1 MKHRARQSRG
11 SRGQQRS
18 QGPVCHA
25 QESEYFLLGI
35 GEEFLREPVFC
46 FAYLLI
52 FGCAGSPLLRAGFL
66 WLQQTGATLHCNVR
80 ASPYSGVSSC
90 RAWALQHG
98 LKGRGAPAQL
108 PCGMWHLPRPG
119 IQPVSPALAGGFLNH
134 WPTREIPEESEF
146 YLSVRGDPQ
155 EAPGFSRLYVWSWA
169 CRASSGCL
177 WPKFRELFPLP
188 RHMEDD
194 KTPLFSHAP
203 DGSITQFP
211 LSAEQLTSIQIQNP
225 QCDNRAVSC
234 RMTYRGARKYTCK
247 GVHRSVPGRN
257 LERTRRSCLN
267 KSQSRQAMGRSAA
280 AQE

>member
-1 MKHRARQSRG
+1 M
-11 SRGQQRS
+11 
-18 QGPVCHA
+18 
-25 QESEYFLLGI
+25 
-35 GEEFLREPVFC
+35 
-46 FAYLLI
+46 
-52 FGCAGSPLLRAGFL
+52 
-66 WLQQTGATLHCNVR
+66 QQTGATLHCNVR
-80 ASPYSGVSSC
+80 ASPCSGVSSC

-108 PCGMWHLPRPG
+108 PCGTWHLPRPG

-188 RHMEDD
+188 RHLEDD

-211 LSAEQLTSIQIQNP
+211 LSAEQLTSIQIQNM